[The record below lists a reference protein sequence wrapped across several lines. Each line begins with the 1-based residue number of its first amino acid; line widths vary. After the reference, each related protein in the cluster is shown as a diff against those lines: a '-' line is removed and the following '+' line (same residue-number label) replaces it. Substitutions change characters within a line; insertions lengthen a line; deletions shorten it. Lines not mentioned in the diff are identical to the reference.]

1 MEDRITLK
9 EFTHL
14 YNLRR
19 SQMTPPRH
27 KVTFSLMKS
36 KVVKK
41 RKDSYVADE
50 NGVPKLVGREDGV
63 SKQVVDTNGLT
74 KLYQAMWSHFLGVE
88 LKRISS
94 EGNYR
99 HGIGFIKSS
108 NKGLADLM
116 GGYNGKV
123 YYIEIKQKT
132 EKLLPSQIAFKAW
145 VESFNGEYH
154 IVTGFDDMYS
164 LIKKLHSPQ
173 SS

>member
-1 MEDRITLK
+1 
-9 EFTHL
+9 
-14 YNLRR
+14 
-19 SQMTPPRH
+19 
-27 KVTFSLMKS
+27 MKS
-36 KVVKK
+36 KITKK
-41 RKDSYVADE
+41 RKQTWGVDS
-50 NGVPKLVGREDGV
+50 NGVPVLISEVKAV

-74 KLYQAMWSHFLGVE
+74 KLYQAMWAHFLGVE

-108 NKGLADLM
+108 NKGIADLM

-123 YYIEIKQKT
+123 YYIEIKQSK

-154 IVTGFDDMYS
+154 IVTGFDDMLN
-164 LIKKLHSPQ
+164 LINKIKI
-173 SS
+173 

>member
-9 EFTHL
+9 EFQTL
-14 YNLRR
+14 YNLQR
-19 SQMTPPRH
+19 SKMNPPRH

-36 KVVKK
+36 KITKK
-41 RKDSYVADE
+41 REQTWGVDG
-50 NGVPKLVGREDGV
+50 NGVPVLISEVKAE

-74 KLYQAMWSHFLGVE
+74 KLYQAMWWFFLGVE

-99 HGIGFIKSS
+99 HGIGFIKSA
-108 NKGLADLM
+108 NKGIADLM

-123 YYIEIKQKT
+123 YYLEMKQKA

-145 VESFNGEYH
+145 VESFGGEYH
-154 IVTGFDDMYS
+154 IVKGFEDMLN
-164 LIKKLHSPQ
+164 LINKIKQ
-173 SS
+173 

>member
-1 MEDRITLK
+1 MTL
-9 EFTHL
+9 EQFTQL
-14 YNLRR
+14 WNAKRAL
-19 SQMTPPRH
+19 MTPPRH
-27 KVTFSLMKS
+27 AERFSIEKS
-36 KVVKK
+36 KITKK
-41 RKDSYVADE
+41 REQKWGVDG
-50 NGVPKLVGREDGV
+50 NGVPILISEVKAV

-74 KLYQAMWSHFLGVE
+74 KLYQAMWAYFLGVE

-108 NKGLADLM
+108 NKGIADLM

-123 YYIEIKQKT
+123 YYLEMKQKA

-145 VESFNGEYH
+145 VESFGGEYH
-154 IVTGFDDMYS
+154 IVKGFEDMYS
-164 LIKKLHSPQ
+164 LIKTIHSPQ